1 MDKQLNTKRF
11 WDFIEANV
19 PNYHDRQDV
28 KRLKELQNF
37 IDGQKSSV
45 RGILV
50 EMAVMLRD
58 EILLKLKHEAVA
70 NFVINPPGVIPDKT
84 DPLNFVGKLP
94 VFIADETDLHN
105 YAEAIA
111 DIAYEAGAQ
120 NFRPSGNSRDITST
134 IIQWANEFARE
145 HQNTDWNEVEY
156 LDTIYEFTEQKLKK
170 QEYDTATN

>member
-19 PNYHDRQDV
+19 PNYHDHQDV

-37 IDGQKSSV
+37 IDGHKSSV
-45 RGILV
+45 RGIPM
-50 EMAVMLRD
+50 ETAVMLRS
-58 EILLKLKHEAVA
+58 EILLNLYQEAIG
-70 NFVINPPGVIPDKT
+70 NFVT
-84 DPLNFVGKLP
+84 KLP
-94 VFIADETDLHN
+94 VSITGKSNLRD

-111 DIAYEAGAQ
+111 DIAYEAGSQ
-120 NFRPSGNSRDITST
+120 NFRPTENSRDTIDT
-134 IIQWANEFARE
+134 IIHWANEFTRQ
-145 HQNTDWNEVEY
+145 HQDTDWNEVEY